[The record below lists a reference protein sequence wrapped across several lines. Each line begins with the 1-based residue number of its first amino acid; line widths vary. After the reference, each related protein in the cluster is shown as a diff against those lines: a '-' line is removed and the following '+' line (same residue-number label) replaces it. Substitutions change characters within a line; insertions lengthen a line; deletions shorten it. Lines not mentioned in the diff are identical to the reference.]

1 MNYKLFSSFPKR
13 NIPLS
18 AICLTISAAV
28 LVITEGLFWAYS
40 QSLFAARFDAIDLFF
55 HFGSG
60 AILALSAVLLLR
72 QPSHNKIL
80 GVTIGI
86 FAFVSIIA
94 GGGFLVG
101 IALGIVGAILALTW
115 KSNMRLI
122 RPINNRLMKLT
133 RKNRA
138 VAFLV
143 FTVIIVLA
151 VTPVE
156 LAYQMYVTSIRQQTL
171 TGSKLINTPHGL
183 LEYADVGEGY
193 PVLISHGGL
202 MGYDQVE
209 SVKQM
214 LGNDSF
220 RLIAPSRFGYLRT
233 ALPSDASVTAQAD
246 AFADLLDALN
256 VSKVIVMGF
265 SFGGPA
271 AAQFALRYPERTSA
285 LVMSSAVSHN
295 TPPLDLMN
303 QIMQQVILRSDIAGW
318 AFSHSLRPQFLALIG
333 VSPQLQANMTK
344 AENQYVDDMLR
355 VMQPMSAR
363 QAGMYNDRIVGQ
375 DEINLPL
382 ENIKTPTLVFHAKD
396 DELVNFEYGQYTAQH
411 IPNAKFVTFESGGH
425 LLVGCLDEMCNETM
439 NFLWENQI
447 IP

>member
-1 MNYKLFSSFPKR
+1 MNGKLFSSFLKR
-13 NIPLS
+13 DIPLL
-18 AICLTISAAV
+18 AFCLTISAAV

-40 QSLFAARFDAIDLFF
+40 QSLFAARFDAIDLLF

-60 AILALSAVLLLR
+60 AILALCAVLLFR
-72 QPSHNKIL
+72 QHPHNKIL
-80 GVTIGI
+80 GVTIGM

-101 IALGIVGAILALTW
+101 TALGIVGAVIALTW
-115 KSNMRLI
+115 RSNLRLI

-133 RKNRA
+133 RRNRA

-143 FTVIIVLA
+143 FVVIIVLA

-156 LAYQMYVTSIRQQTL
+156 LAYQLYVTSIRQQTL
-171 TGSKLINTPHGL
+171 SGSKLISTPHGL
-183 LEYADVGEGY
+183 IEYADVGAGY
-193 PVLISHGGL
+193 PVLVSHGGL

-209 SVKQM
+209 SVRQM
-214 LGNDSF
+214 LGNESF

-233 ALPSDASVTAQAD
+233 SLPSDASVAAQAD
-246 AFADLLDALN
+246 AFADLLNALN

-303 QIMQQVILRSDIAGW
+303 QIMQQVILRSDLAGW

-344 AENQYVDDMLR
+344 AENQYVDDMLS

-375 DEINLPL
+375 DEIKLPL

-396 DELVNFEYGQYTAQH
+396 DGLVNFEYGEYSAQH
-411 IPNAKFVTFESGGH
+411 IPNAKFVSFESGGH
-425 LLVGCLDEMCNETM
+425 LLVGCLDEMRNESM
-439 NFLWENQI
+439 CFLRENQI

>member
-1 MNYKLFSSFPKR
+1 MNGKLFSSFLR
-13 NIPLS
+13 RDVPLL
-18 AICLTISAAV
+18 AFCLTISAAV

-40 QSLFAARFDAIDLFF
+40 QSLFAARFDAIDLLF

-60 AILALSAVLLLR
+60 AMLALCAVLLFR
-72 QPSHNKIL
+72 QHPHNKIL
-80 GVTIGI
+80 GVTIGMV
-86 FAFVSIIA
+86 AFVSIIV

-101 IALGIVGAILALTW
+101 LALGAVGGVLALTW
-115 KSNMRLI
+115 NSKMRLI
-122 RPINNRLMKLT
+122 LSINNRLMKLT
-133 RKNRA
+133 RRNRA

-143 FTVIIVLA
+143 FVVIIVL
-151 VTPVE
+151 VLTPVE
-156 LAYQMYVTSIRQQTL
+156 LAYQFYVTSIRQQTL
-171 TGSKLINTPHGL
+171 SGSKLISTPHGL
-183 LEYADVGEGY
+183 IEYANVGEGY
-193 PVLISHGGL
+193 PVLVSHGGL

-209 SVKQM
+209 SVRQM
-214 LGNDSF
+214 LGNESF

-233 ALPSDASVTAQAD
+233 SLPSDASVAAQAD
-246 AFADLLDALN
+246 AFADLLNALN

-303 QIMQQVILRSDIAGW
+303 QIMQQVILRSDLAGW

-333 VSPQLQANMTK
+333 VSSQLQANMTK
-344 AENQYVDDMLR
+344 AENRYVDDMLS

-396 DELVNFEYGQYTAQH
+396 DGLVNFEYGEYSAQH
-411 IPNAKFVTFESGGH
+411 IPNAKFVSFESGGH
-425 LLVGCLDEMCNETM
+425 LLVGCLDEMRNESM
-439 NFLWENQI
+439 CFLRENQI

>member
-1 MNYKLFSSFPKR
+1 MKNKMRSSFLKKD
-13 NIPLS
+13 IPLS
-18 AICLTISAAV
+18 AFFLIASAAF
-28 LVITEGLFWAYS
+28 LVIAESLFWVYNQA
-40 QSLFAARFDAIDLFF
+40 LFAIRFDVIDLLL
-55 HFGSG
+55 HLGPG
-60 AILALSAVLLLR
+60 VMLALCSVLLLR
-72 QPSHNKIL
+72 QLPHNRVL
-80 GVTIGI
+80 GIVVGI
-86 FAFVSIIA
+86 SAVLSVIA

-101 IALGIVGAILALTW
+101 SLLGIVGAVLVLTW

-133 RKNRA
+133 RRNRA

-143 FTVIIVLA
+143 FTVIIVLS

-156 LAYQMYVTSIRQQTL
+156 LAYQLYVTSIRQQTL
-171 TGSKLINTPHGL
+171 SGSKLISTPHGI
-183 LEYADVGEGY
+183 LEYADIGEGY
-193 PVLISHGGL
+193 PVLVSHGGL
-202 MGYDQVE
+202 MGYDQIE
-209 SVKQM
+209 SVRQM
-214 LGNDSF
+214 LGDDSF
-220 RLIAPSRFGYLRT
+220 RLIVPSRFGYLRT
-233 ALPSDASVTAQAD
+233 PLPSDGSITAQAD

-303 QIMQQVILRSDIAGW
+303 QIMQQVVLRSDVAGW

-396 DELVNFEYGQYTAQH
+396 DGLVNFEYGQYTAQH

-425 LLVGCLDEMCNETM
+425 LLVGCLDEMRNESM
-439 NFLWENQI
+439 SFLREKQI